1 MTALVSQGVMTWESP
16 AQSAKIER
24 VATLP
29 EMHFAITVDMEA
41 TIKMWNCRDRDALA
55 TNAMSASCGS
65 LEAVLTKDGPFV
77 SVSDPP
83 PKSRVAYRTK
93 HWAV

>member
-1 MTALVSQGVMTWESP
+1 MTWESP
-16 AQSAKIER
+16 AQSAQIK

-41 TIKMWNCRDRDALA
+41 AIKVWNCRDRDALA

-65 LEAVLTKDGPFV
+65 LEAVLTKGGPFV
-77 SVSDPP
+77 LVSDPQI
-83 PKSRVAYRTK
+83 
-93 HWAV
+93 